1 MSKTFKYGELFLEAK
16 HGDVYEIV
24 DCNVGQL
31 IGKKVTM
38 KKTGAGNLIMKK
50 EGTIESVD
58 IDDIVTPFGG
68 ITGATYKKVKEYKKV
83 DLGYALDSIKEGKD
97 VFVKKEHFDSDD
109 TYFRIDKTFFLDALG
124 LTDIEDLINKE
135 FYITE

>member
-68 ITGATYKKVKEYKKV
+68 ITGATYKKVVTYEKV
-83 DLGYALDSIKEGKD
+83 KLG
-97 VFVKKEHFDSDD
+97 
-109 TYFRIDKTFFLDALG
+109 DALNAISNG
-124 LTDIEDLINKE
+124 DEVFIKMGSDYVEVDDRNPLYDEYNIFDFEDLLESE
-135 FYITE
+135 FFIRN

>member
-1 MSKTFKYGELFLEAK
+1 MSKTFKYGELFLNAE
-16 HGDVYEIV
+16 HGETYEIV

-68 ITGATYKKVKEYKKV
+68 ITGATYKKVAEYKKV
-83 DLGYALDSIKEGKD
+83 DVGYALESIADGQD
-97 VFVKKEHFDSDD
+97 VFVKEEHFDGDD
-109 TYFRIDKTFFLDALG
+109 SYTRIDETFFLDALG
-124 LTDIEDLINKE
+124 ITDIDDLIKKE
-135 FYITE
+135 FYITK

>member
-1 MSKTFKYGELFLEAK
+1 MAETFKYGELFLKAK

-38 KKTGAGNLIMKK
+38 KKTGSGNLIMKK

-58 IDDIVTPFGG
+58 IDDIVTPYGG
-68 ITGATYKKVKEYKKV
+68 ITGATYKKVVTYEKIK
-83 DLGYALDSIKEGKD
+83 LG
-97 VFVKKEHFDSDD
+97 
-109 TYFRIDKTFFLDALG
+109 DALNALSNG
-124 LTDIEDLINKE
+124 DEVFIKMGSDYVEVDDRNPLYDEYNIFDFEDLLESE
-135 FYITE
+135 FFIRN

>member
-68 ITGATYKKVKEYKKV
+68 ITGATYKKVVTYEKV
-83 DLGYALDSIKEGKD
+83 KLG
-97 VFVKKEHFDSDD
+97 
-109 TYFRIDKTFFLDALG
+109 DALNAISNG
-124 LTDIEDLINKE
+124 DEVFIKMGSDYVEVDDRNPLYDEYNIFDFEDLLESE
-135 FYITE
+135 FFIRS

>member
-68 ITGATYKKVKEYKKV
+68 ITGATYKKVVTYEKV
-83 DLGYALDSIKEGKD
+83 KLG
-97 VFVKKEHFDSDD
+97 
-109 TYFRIDKTFFLDALG
+109 DALNAISNG
-124 LTDIEDLINKE
+124 DEVFIKMGSDYVEVDDRNSLYDEYNIFDFEDLLESE
-135 FYITE
+135 FFIRN